1 MDTAREQQMER
12 DAVPKLGMRDTRQQ
26 QFIDA
31 AITIIGAG
39 GLRTASNARIAA
51 QAGLSA
57 SLLPHY
63 FPDRSMLLT
72 AILRHLLRDRHLP
85 LLDRLAACDTAFD
98 RLHAR
103 IDAYFAPDL
112 YTPEMRRL
120 WIDLQHA
127 ASEYQMMQRV
137 HFAFEARLQS
147 TVRADLRPLL
157 SQRTLDQAAIGFTA
171 LMSGLRLKI
180 LHTADSLNAE
190 QAATLQRQYLTM
202 ITTRIRISA
211 AERLV

>member
-1 MDTAREQQMER
+1 M
-12 DAVPKLGMRDTRQQ
+12 PKLGMRDTRQQ

-63 FPDRSMLLT
+63 FPDRSLLLT
-72 AILRHLLRDRHLP
+72 AILRHLLRDRHMP
-85 LLDRLAACDTAFD
+85 LLNRLGACDTAFD

-127 ASEYQMMQRV
+127 ASEHQMMQRV

-157 SQRTLDQAAIGFTA
+157 RQRTLDQAAIGFTA

-180 LHTADSLNAE
+180 LHTAGRLDAE

>member
-1 MDTAREQQMER
+1 M
-12 DAVPKLGMRDTRQQ
+12 PKLGMRDTRQQ

-63 FPDRSMLLT
+63 FPDRSLLLT

-180 LHTADSLNAE
+180 LYTADRLNAE

>member
-1 MDTAREQQMER
+1 
-12 DAVPKLGMRDTRQQ
+12 
-26 QFIDA
+26 
-31 AITIIGAG
+31 
-39 GLRTASNARIAA
+39 
-51 QAGLSA
+51 
-57 SLLPHY
+57 
-63 FPDRSMLLT
+63 
-72 AILRHLLRDRHLP
+72 
-85 LLDRLAACDTAFD
+85 
-98 RLHAR
+98 
-103 IDAYFAPDL
+103 
-112 YTPEMRRL
+112 MRRL

-127 ASEYQMMQRV
+127 ASEHQMMQRV

-180 LHTADSLNAE
+180 LHTADSLDAE

>member
-1 MDTAREQQMER
+1 MER
-12 DAVPKLGMRDTRQQ
+12 NAVPKLGMRDTRQQ

-85 LLDRLAACDTAFD
+85 LLNRLAACDTAFD

>member
-1 MDTAREQQMER
+1 MNTARDQQTER
-12 DAVPKLGMRDTRQQ
+12 NAVPKLGMRDTRQQ

-31 AITIIGAG
+31 AITIIGEG

-63 FPDRSMLLT
+63 FPDRSLLLT

-127 ASEYQMMQRV
+127 ASEHQMMQRV

-180 LHTADSLNAE
+180 LHTADSLDAE

>member
-1 MDTAREQQMER
+1 
-12 DAVPKLGMRDTRQQ
+12 VPKLGMRDTRQQ

-72 AILRHLLRDRHLP
+72 AILRHLLRDRHLS

-127 ASEYQMMQRV
+127 ASEHQMMQRV

-147 TVRADLRPLL
+147 TVRADLRALL

-180 LHTADSLNAE
+180 LHTADSLDAE

>member
-1 MDTAREQQMER
+1 MER
-12 DAVPKLGMRDTRQQ
+12 NAVPKLGMRDTRQQ

-63 FPDRSMLLT
+63 FPDRSLLLN
-72 AILRHLLRDRHLP
+72 AILRYLLRHRHLP

-127 ASEYQMMQRV
+127 ASEHQMMQRV

-180 LHTADSLNAE
+180 LHTADSLDAE

>member
-1 MDTAREQQMER
+1 MNTGRDQQTER
-12 DAVPKLGMRDTRQQ
+12 NAVPKLGMRDTRQQ

-127 ASEYQMMQRV
+127 ASEHQMMQRV

-180 LHTADSLNAE
+180 LHTADSLDAE

-211 AERLV
+211 AERLA